1 MKKQKIA
8 LLLSCFWLLGLAAAF
23 SFPPEAKTDFELQ
36 DNQSVLSELFPP
48 ELTFRNSGENPEV
61 PGFKAEISFS
71 GFFNSSA
78 KIEWLPTHSQYLSPA
93 FFKKSRSL
101 FDVLVTFFYF
111 FYTW

>member
-23 SFPPEAKTDFELQ
+23 SFPPDAKTGFELQ
-36 DNQSVLSELFPP
+36 NNQSVVSELFSP
-48 ELTFRNSGENPEV
+48 ELTFRSSGENTEV
-61 PGFKAEISFS
+61 PGFKAELGFS
-71 GFFNSSA
+71 GFLNSA
-78 KIEWLPTHSQYLSPA
+78 VNIEWLPSHSQYLSPA
-93 FFKKSRSL
+93 FFKKSQPL